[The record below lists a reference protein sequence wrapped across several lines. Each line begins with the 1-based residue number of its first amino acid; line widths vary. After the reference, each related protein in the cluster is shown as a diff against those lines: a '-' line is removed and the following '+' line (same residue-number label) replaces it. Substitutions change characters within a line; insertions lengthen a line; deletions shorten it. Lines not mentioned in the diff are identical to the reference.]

1 MNILNSFNQEFLRQG
16 FSVNFSVNIRDGKK
30 VQQNS
35 AESYEDPPVYKKD
48 GRADKSNYSPIS
60 IFSNISKKYDR

>member
-1 MNILNSFNQEFLRQG
+1 M
-16 FSVNFSVNIRDGKK
+16 NIRDGEK

-60 IFSNISKKYDR
+60 VLSNVSKKYER

>member
-1 MNILNSFNQEFLRQG
+1 M
-16 FSVNFSVNIRDGKK
+16 NIRDGKK

-60 IFSNISKKYDR
+60 VLSNVSKKYERWFINFYTITLIKI